1 MVSITEAICAAQGPA
16 GVTFA
21 PRHLASYTTPNF
33 FSGEAASALREAS
46 HSGAAFAKDFAADTA
61 GAQSTHSPHA
71 QSNSMPSL
79 LSADKHPLPSQ
90 SPQVFPSGGE
100 QNGDPPAK
108 RRSRERQPTQKAIE
122 AGLAPA
128 LAGQQGQSS
137 PTSGVRPMQDA
148 QHTKQSAQSQ
158 AGMSLSTGVRAQH
171 LHAGMPVQ

>member
-1 MVSITEAICAAQGPA
+1 MVSITEAVCVAQGPA

-21 PRHLASYTTPNF
+21 PRQLASYTTPNL

-46 HSGAAFAKDFAADTA
+46 HSGAAVAKGFAADSA

-71 QSNSMPSL
+71 QSNSMPSS
-79 LSADKHPLPSQ
+79 LSADKHPLSSQ
-90 SPQVFPSGGE
+90 GPLVFPSGGE
-100 QNGDPPAK
+100 QKGEPPAK

-137 PTSGVRPMQDA
+137 PTSVRPMQDA

-158 AGMSLSTGVRAQH
+158 AGMSLSTAVPAQH